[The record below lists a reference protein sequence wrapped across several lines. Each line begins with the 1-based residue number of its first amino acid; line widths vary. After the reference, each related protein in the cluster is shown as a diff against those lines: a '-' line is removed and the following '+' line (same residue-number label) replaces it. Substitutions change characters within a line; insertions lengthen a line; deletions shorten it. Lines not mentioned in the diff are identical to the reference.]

1 MKLLRPLLAV
11 LLIAAACFV
20 NATYSEHHSIDPETY
35 EVADMFS
42 HLMPAALV
50 THGDGHAA
58 DGHGSDGHGAEGAD
72 EGAHGVAEIGEV
84 AGDGHGEAHYLMP
97 PIPLPAAL
105 AVLDMD
111 GNEAN
116 GAQLLLTN
124 FQIFMLLSVALIF
137 VLLGGVADYV
147 RTGKGDVISRMF
159 AGFCM
164 YVRDEMVYPVMG
176 AHTGKAF
183 LPFFMGLFFFLVF
196 MNVAGL
202 VPFTSTP
209 TAAIAVTFAMATI
222 ILLIMVIG
230 GMIAQG
236 PIAYFKHL
244 VPEVP
249 LWLWP
254 VMFVVEVIGVVA
266 KPFALMVRLF
276 ANMSGGH
283 MVVLSFLGLIFLAA
297 IEGGKGIGWTVSP
310 FAVGFGVF
318 IMIIE
323 AFVALLQ
330 AYVFTYLAILFV
342 GGSLHPDH

>member
-1 MKLLRPLLAV
+1 MNILRPLLAV
-11 LLIAAACFV
+11 LVIAAACWTNVTF
-20 NATYSEHHSIDPETY
+20 SEHHTPEGDF
-35 EVADMFS
+35 EVVHMFG
-42 HLMPAALV
+42 HLMPATLV
-50 THGDGHAA
+50 VHGEGETHVGEAGAEAGEDHVAGDTDD
-58 DGHGSDGHGAEGAD
+58 DGHGDMQPMLSITLPGALGF
-72 EGAHGVAEIGEV
+72 
-84 AGDGHGEAHYLMP
+84 
-97 PIPLPAAL
+97 
-105 AVLDMD
+105 LDMD
-111 GNEAN
+111 DNAAN
-116 GAQLLLTN
+116 GANLLLTN
-124 FQIFMLLSVALIF
+124 FQIFMILSVLLVFI
-137 VLLGGVADYV
+137 LLGGVADYV
-147 RTGKGDVISRMF
+147 RTGKGDIISRTF

-176 AHTGKAF
+176 AKTGRAF

-196 MNVAGL
+196 MNVGGL
-202 VPFTSTP
+202 IPFTATP
-209 TAAIAVTFAMATI
+209 TAAIAVTFALAAI
-222 ILLIMVIG
+222 ILCVMVIG

-249 LWLWP
+249 WWLWP
-254 VMFVVEVIGVVA
+254 LMFVVEVIGVVA

-276 ANMSGGH
+276 ANLSGGH
-283 MVVLSFLGLIFLAA
+283 MVVLSFIGLIFLASSQA
-297 IEGGKGIGWTVSP
+297 GSTIGWTVSP